1 MYQQKEDP
9 EINFDQILN
18 RIRGFFGR
26 GTGAGSKDSGSGK
39 SKWPYIVF
47 AVLAIAV
54 IGWLGS
60 GFYVVNPGE
69 QAALR
74 LVGKF
79 QTLNGPGLNWFWPSP
94 IGRVDIESVDEV
106 RTLELGFRGNTP
118 IKEESSM
125 ITGDENIVEVGLVVQ
140 YDIKD
145 LESFLFKAVDPDGE
159 TLKDA
164 AETALRQV
172 VGSKPIDD
180 TLIDA
185 REEVQAET
193 KFLLQKLLD
202 LYETGLNIREVKLQ
216 NVRPPA
222 EVQDAFDDVVRAREN
237 REQII
242 NLAEAY
248 QEDVIPKARGQAAK
262 MIQDAEAYSRERIEK
277 AEGQAKRFLSVLF
290 EYKKAPEVTKQRMY
304 LEAMEEILP
313 GITKFIVDP
322 ENSGNLLQFLPLTG
336 ENTTSGTVQ
345 TDQ

>member
-1 MYQQKEDP
+1 MYQQKDDP
-9 EINFDQILN
+9 EINFDQLLN

-26 GTGAGSKDSGSGK
+26 VPSAGRNGGGSSK
-39 SKWPYIVF
+39 SKWPYLVL
-47 AVLAIAV
+47 AVLVIAV
-54 IGWLGS
+54 VGWLAS
-60 GFYVVNPGE
+60 GLYTVNPGE

-79 QTLNGPGLNWFWPSP
+79 QNLNGPGLHWFWPSP
-94 IGRVDIESVDEV
+94 IGKVDVVSVDQV
-106 RTLELGFRGNTP
+106 QTLELGFRGDIP
-118 IKEESSM
+118 IIEESSM

-145 LESFLFKAVDPDGE
+145 LESYLFRAVDPDGE

-172 VGSKPIDD
+172 VGSKPIDS

-193 KFLLQKLLD
+193 KVLLQGLLD
-202 LYETGLNIREVKLQ
+202 LYETGINVREVKLQ

-248 QEDVIPKARGQAAK
+248 QEDIIPRARGEASKMKQA
-262 MIQDAEAYSRERIEK
+262 AEAYSRERTEK
-277 AEGQAKRFLSVLF
+277 AEGQAGRFLSVLN
-290 EYKKAPEVTKQRMY
+290 EYKKSPEVTKQRLY

-313 GITKFIVDP
+313 GITKFIVDS
-322 ENSGNLLQFLPLTG
+322 ENSGNLLQFLPLTKD
-336 ENTTSGTVQ
+336 NTISGTVG